1 MCAEKKPMTAVTR
14 EYTINIHKSIHK
26 VAFKRRARY
35 AVEAVRQFA
44 KKAMGTEDVR
54 IDTTL
59 NKYIWSNGI
68 RNVPRRIRVRL
79 SRRPTSE
86 EEEGKFYTFCEV
98 VEVPTFKGL
107 LNTTV
112 NNA

>member
-1 MCAEKKPMTAVTR
+1 MSDHLCV
-14 EYTINIHKSIHK
+14 YS
-26 VAFKRRARY
+26 AFKRRARY

-86 EEEGKFYTFCEV
+86 EEEGKVCHPAASSRHPRASIV
-98 VEVPTFKGL
+98 LHL
-107 LNTTV
+107 LRSC
-112 NNA
+112 